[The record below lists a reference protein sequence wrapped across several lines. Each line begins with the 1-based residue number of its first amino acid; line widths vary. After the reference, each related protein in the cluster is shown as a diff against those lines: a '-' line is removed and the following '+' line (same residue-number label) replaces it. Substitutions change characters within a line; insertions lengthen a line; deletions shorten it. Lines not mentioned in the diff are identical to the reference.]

1 MEGLSREKPVDTDH
15 DLARDKAQPMLTMM
29 DLSQCR
35 SIKQHTLTVMNPSG
49 IGASSLVL
57 SVIRLSV
64 VTKLKLFGTHYSYS

>member
-1 MEGLSREKPVDTDH
+1 MPTARAQREKPVDTDH

-35 SIKQHTLTVMNPSG
+35 SLKQHTLTVMNLSG
-49 IGASSLVL
+49 IGASPLVL

-64 VTKLKLFGTHYSYS
+64 VTNLKLFGTHY